1 MRYFILIKY
10 FLVLLSVTIAVPI
23 LANDRIPV
31 NRYQTIIIETPLD
44 SQDLLS
50 VVVDVVFP
58 DSVQQVG
65 EALEILLHPNG
76 FTIDAAVNDLNLF
89 QYMLFNQTLPQV
101 HRQFTAMTLS
111 DVLTD
116 LAGEAY
122 SLVVNP
128 VTRSVSFVLKDHYQS
143 YISQT
148 QAEAAEQQWRHH
160 SAKRLRFGPVQ
171 QGDTLTRVASYLK
184 SDQHTTDQ
192 KMVALYEANRH
203 AFGDDNMHHLLVGAV
218 LTLPTMD
225 SLFDVTHTQAV
236 AIRDDHYRAWTAKHT
251 RMNAQ

>member
-10 FLVLLSVTIAVPI
+10 FLVLLSVTSAVPI

-122 SLVVNP
+122 SLVINP

-148 QAEAAEQQWRHH
+148 QAEASEQQWRHFNIPKLDLEEAEQE
-160 SAKRLRFGPVQ
+160 SWYVLRFYRDVCVYIIMCFLGKKHKLNLKCTVQ
-171 QGDTLTRVASYLK
+171 
-184 SDQHTTDQ
+184 
-192 KMVALYEANRH
+192 
-203 AFGDDNMHHLLVGAV
+203 LL
-218 LTLPTMD
+218 
-225 SLFDVTHTQAV
+225 S
-236 AIRDDHYRAWTAKHT
+236 
-251 RMNAQ
+251 